1 MRKPR
6 IGFLGTGWIGRHR
19 MEAMLA
25 TGAIEAVAIA
35 DPSLDMAN
43 SALALAPQAALV
55 GTLDEMLEQDL
66 DGVAIATPSALH
78 AEQSIRALDRGV
90 AVFCQKPLGRDAGE
104 AMAIVAAAK
113 RADKLLAVDFSYRF
127 TAAMH
132 AVRQLVESGEIGT
145 IFAIDLTFHNAYGPG
160 KPWFFDRTQSGGG
173 CVIDLGVHLVD
184 LALWITDFPSVQGD
198 VAASLL
204 REGTPLVRGDQ
215 GVEDY
220 AVATFRLSSGA
231 LVRLACSWNL
241 PAGKEAEINAT
252 FYGTRGGAALRNVG
266 GSFYDFTAEHYRG
279 TECERLVSPPDDW
292 GGRAAA
298 DWAKRLAD
306 DARYDGRGDQFI
318 AVAQILD
325 RIYAAA

>member
-113 RADKLLAVDFSYRF
+113 RAD
-127 TAAMH
+127 M
-132 AVRQLVESGEIGT
+132 
-145 IFAIDLTFHNAYGPG
+145 
-160 KPWFFDRTQSGGG
+160 
-173 CVIDLGVHLVD
+173 
-184 LALWITDFPSVQGD
+184 
-198 VAASLL
+198 
-204 REGTPLVRGDQ
+204 
-215 GVEDY
+215 
-220 AVATFRLSSGA
+220 
-231 LVRLACSWNL
+231 
-241 PAGKEAEINAT
+241 
-252 FYGTRGGAALRNVG
+252 
-266 GSFYDFTAEHYRG
+266 
-279 TECERLVSPPDDW
+279 
-292 GGRAAA
+292 
-298 DWAKRLAD
+298 
-306 DARYDGRGDQFI
+306 
-318 AVAQILD
+318 
-325 RIYAAA
+325 